1 MGERQSDSQPPTDP
15 AGSQP
20 LLSTRAL
27 LIIVTAVL
35 AGVTVAVQPALAVPV
50 GVSLA
55 VVTLLAKILGN

>member
-1 MGERQSDSQPPTDP
+1 MVERQSDSQSPTEA
-15 AGSQP
+15 AGSQQ

-55 VVTLLAKILGN
+55 VVTLLARILGN